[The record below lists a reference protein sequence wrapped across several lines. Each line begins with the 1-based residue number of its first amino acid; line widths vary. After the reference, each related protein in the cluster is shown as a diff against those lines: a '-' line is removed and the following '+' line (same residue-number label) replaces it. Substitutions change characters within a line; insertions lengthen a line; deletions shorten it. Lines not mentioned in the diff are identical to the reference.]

1 MDRSLVCLIS
11 GKKFVFNK
19 EYFTQKVEEYGDV
32 DSLKKYFITKK
43 VKSLLLRGYDAQEIR
58 NILEVDATGLP
69 TPDSDAIKSVIN
81 YHRLKSQPNNRRTNS
96 SIFNNNTDP
105 DVAVFINNIK
115 ASL

>member
-19 EYFTQKVEEYGDV
+19 EYFAQKVEEYGDV

-69 TPDSDAIKSVIN
+69 TPDSDAIKGVIN